1 LIQSIVLAVLML
13 SFVVLTGFVGQISLA
28 QAAFAGIAGYTLSK
42 LATTTGIPFPL
53 SMLVAAAAATL
64 LGMLMAVPALRIRG
78 TQLAVVS
85 LGVAVATE
93 AFVFNNPSFIPI
105 TGNLIPEPTLAGV
118 DLGVFG
124 EGGEIRAT
132 FGFVALAVLVLVALA
147 VANLARGATGRRFL
161 AVRSNERAA
170 AAAGVSPASTKL
182 LAFGVS
188 SFIAG
193 VGGAMLGYSRGQL
206 SGASF
211 DTFSG
216 LNLLVF
222 AYLGGITSITGAFV
236 AGLIAPLGLGY
247 VVLDRVL
254 DVGGGYYLLLAG
266 LNVIAITIFNPVG
279 IDGATRANL
288 RRLRAVMRP
297 TRPSVRPVE
306 EGVRQRRTPQRSRA
320 ASGLL
325 LEVDQLGVS
334 YGAQRA
340 VDEVTMRVAQQTV
353 VGLIGPNGAGKTSL
367 VDALTGF
374 VPYTGRVFLDG
385 ELLQG
390 APHARCKRGLARTWQ
405 SLELFDDLTVR
416 ENLLVA
422 GDIASPGQLLL
433 DLVRPG
439 RAGRWSDV
447 SWAIELVGLEDLVE
461 ARPHELPVALQK
473 RVGIAR
479 ALATGA
485 KLVLLD
491 EPAAGLDRDESRALG
506 HRFRTLTEQGVGVLV
521 IDHDV
526 NLLLDVCD
534 YLYVLDFGKLVA
546 SGPPHEIRR
555 QEHLVTAYVGQRAP
569 AAP

>member
-1 LIQSIVLAVLML
+1 MVL
-13 SFVVLTGFVGQISLA
+13 
-28 QAAFAGIAGYTLSK
+28 
-42 LATTTGIPFPL
+42 
-53 SMLVAAAAATL
+53 
-64 LGMLMAVPALRIRG
+64 AVPALRIRG

-93 AFVFNNPSFIPI
+93 AFVFNNPSFVPI
-105 TGNLIPEPTLAGV
+105 TGNLIPDPSLAGIRV
-118 DLGVFG
+118 GVFG
-124 EGGEIRAT
+124 EGGEIRAG
-132 FGFVALAVLVLVALA
+132 FGFLALAVLLLVALA

-216 LNLLVF
+216 LDLLVF

-254 DVGGGYYLLLAG
+254 DVGGGYYLLLGG
-266 LNVIAITIFNPVG
+266 LSVIAVTIFNPVG

-288 RRLRAVMRP
+288 GRLRAVIRP
-297 TRPSVRPVE
+297 ARPSVRRVE
-306 EGVRQRRTPQRSRA
+306 EEVPSSEGARQRRTPQRSSV
-320 ASGLL
+320 ASSFL

-340 VDEVTMRVAQQTV
+340 VDEVTMRVAHQAV

-367 VDALTGF
+367 VDAVTGF
-374 VPYTGRVFLDG
+374 VPYAGRVFLDG
-385 ELLQG
+385 ELLG
-390 APHARCKRGLARTWQ
+390 GPPHARCKRGLARTWQ

-422 GDIASPGQLLL
+422 GDIASRGQFLL
-433 DLVRPG
+433 DLVRPS
-439 RAGRWSDV
+439 RRGRWNDV
-447 SWAIELVGLEDLVE
+447 SWAIELVGLEDVVE
-461 ARPHELPVALQK
+461 ARPHELPAALQK

-491 EPAAGLDRDESRALG
+491 EPAAGLDRDESRALAD
-506 HRFRTLTEQGVGVLV
+506 RFRTLTEQGVGVLV

-534 YLYVLDFGKLVA
+534 YLYVLDFGQVVA
-546 SGPPHEIRR
+546 SGPPHEIRT

-569 AAP
+569 